1 MFLYVSLI
9 DFANSLNGFIS
20 LSVFTA
26 TSGVPNLP
34 PRLKTKPEQVKKQ
47 ILAGAMIVS
56 MSFVVL
62 VWFFS
67 LGGRFGTPEVAV
79 KTESDIKP
87 FKLFAK
93 SMSDTYKNIG
103 ASLGSISFS
112 KKDSK
117 ENQKQID
124 LIPVEPKQ

>member
-1 MFLYVSLI
+1 MFEYI
-9 DFANSLNGFIS
+9 
-20 LSVFTA
+20 
-26 TSGVPNLP
+26 
-34 PRLKTKPEQVKKQ
+34 RKLKTKPEQVKKQ